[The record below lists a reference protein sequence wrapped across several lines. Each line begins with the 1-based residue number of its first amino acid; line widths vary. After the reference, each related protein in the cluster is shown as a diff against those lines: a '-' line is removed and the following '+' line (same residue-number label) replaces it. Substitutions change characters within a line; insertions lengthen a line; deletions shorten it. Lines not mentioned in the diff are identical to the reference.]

1 MADLKVFS
9 AGVAMRIARASVER
23 FEQAHPELDVE
34 FSGGGSVAGV
44 NRLLGGEDID
54 VLILADQTAIDE
66 QLMPDYADGY
76 FVWGGNEMCVTGKG
90 IDSDNWIEK
99 LLDPE
104 ATFRHT
110 NPYDDPS
117 GYRAVM
123 AMKLADK
130 VQEGLSDKL
139 LNHPK
144 YKGLDRDQYK
154 RPPFGGPGGPG
165 GKGPGGPPPGGPGGP
180 KGPGGPG
187 RGPGRPPMKDGEYM
201 FIYLSGPSSSG
212 ADYAKLPPEMSQ
224 GDPAYED
231 LYNSVTFEVDG
242 GKVVKGT
249 TILHA
254 IMIAKNTAHREA
266 AEEFVRSF
274 LENDF
279 TAMGFTPVQK
289 AVGDWN
295 L

>member
-1 MADLKVFS
+1 MADLKIFS
-9 AGVAMRIARASVER
+9 AGVAMRPAKKAVEA
-23 FEQAHPELDVE
+23 FEAANPGLEVE

-44 NRLLGGEDID
+44 NRLLGGEDLD

-66 QLMPDYADGY
+66 QLMPEYADGY
-76 FVWGGNEMCVTGKG
+76 YVWGGNEMCITGNG
-90 IDSDNWIEK
+90 INSDNWIEK

-104 ATFRHT
+104 AEVKHT

-123 AMKLADK
+123 AMMLADN

-139 LNHPK
+139 LHHPN
-144 YKGLDRDQYK
+144 YKGLDREQYK
-154 RPPFGGPGGPG
+154 RPPFGGPKGPG

-180 KGPGGPG
+180 GRRPGP
-187 RGPGRPPMKDGEYM
+187 PPLKDGEYR
-201 FIYLSGPSSSG
+201 FIYLSGPSTAG

-231 LYNSVTFEVDG
+231 LYNSVTFTVDG

-254 IMIAKNTAHREA
+254 IMINKKTAHPEGA
-266 AEEFVRSF
+266 NAFVKQF
-274 LENDF
+274 LETDF
-279 TAMGFTPVQK
+279 VALGFTPVQK

-295 L
+295 LSID

>member
-1 MADLKVFS
+1 
-9 AGVAMRIARASVER
+9 MRIARKAVDAFRDANPGLE
-23 FEQAHPELDVE
+23 VE

-44 NRLLGGEDID
+44 NRLLAGEDLD

-76 FVWGGNEMCVTGKG
+76 FVWGGNEMCIMGND
-90 IDSDNWIEK
+90 IDRDNWIEK
-99 LLDPE
+99 LLDPSAE
-104 ATFRHT
+104 YKHT

-130 VQEGLSDKL
+130 VEPGLSEKL
-139 LNHPK
+139 LNHPN
-144 YKGLDRDQYK
+144 YKGLDREQYK
-154 RPPFGGPGGPG
+154 HNPFAGKPG
-165 GKGPGGPPPGGPGGP
+165 GKGPGGPGKRPGSPPL
-180 KGPGGPG
+180 
-187 RGPGRPPMKDGEYM
+187 KDGEYR
-201 FIYLSGPSSSG
+201 FSYLSGPASSG
-212 ADYAKLPPEMSQ
+212 ANYVKLPPEMSQ

-242 GKVVKGT
+242 GKVVRGT

-254 IMIAKNTAHREA
+254 VMIAKNTAHREA
-266 AEEFVRSF
+266 AEAFVREF
-274 LENDF
+274 LSNDF
-279 TAMGFTPVQK
+279 TALGFTPVQK
-289 AVGDWN
+289 AVGNWD

>member
-9 AGVAMRIARASVER
+9 AGVAMRIAKASVER
-23 FEQAHPELDVE
+23 FEAAHPELEVE

-44 NRLLGGEDID
+44 NRLLAGEDLD

-66 QLMPDYADGY
+66 QLMPDLADGY

-90 IDSDNWIEK
+90 INSDNWIEK

-104 ATFRHT
+104 ATYKHT

-130 VQEGLSDKL
+130 VQEGLSEKL
-139 LNHPK
+139 LNHPN
-144 YKGLDRDQYK
+144 YKGLDREQYQ
-154 RPPFGGPGGPG
+154 RNPFGPPK
-165 GKGPGGPPPGGPGGP
+165 GKGPGGPPPGGPGKRPGP
-180 KGPGGPG
+180 
-187 RGPGRPPMKDGEYM
+187 PPMKDGEYM
-201 FIYLSGPSSSG
+201 FIYLSGPSTSG

-254 IMIAKNTAHREA
+254 VMIAKNTAHREA

-279 TAMGFTPVQK
+279 TALGFTPVQK

>member
-1 MADLKVFS
+1 MADLKIFS
-9 AGVAMRIARASVER
+9 AGVAMRIAKQAVEA
-23 FEQAHPELDVE
+23 FQAAHPELDVE

-44 NRLLGGEDID
+44 NRLLAGEDLD

-66 QLMPDYADGY
+66 QLMPDFADGY
-76 FVWGGNEMCVTGKG
+76 YVWGGNEMCVVGNG
-90 IDSDNWIEK
+90 INDDNWIEK
-99 LLDPE
+99 LLDPAAE
-104 ATFRHT
+104 VKHT

-123 AMKLADK
+123 AMQLADK
-130 VQEGLSDKL
+130 VQPGLSEKL
-139 LNHPK
+139 LHHPN
-144 YKGLDRDQYK
+144 YKGLDREQYK
-154 RPPFGGPGGPG
+154 RPPFGPPK
-165 GKGPGGPPPGGPGGP
+165 GKGPGGPPPGGPGRRPGP
-180 KGPGGPG
+180 
-187 RGPGRPPMKDGEYM
+187 PPLKDGEYRLS
-201 FIYLSGPSSSG
+201 YLSGPKSSG

-254 IMIAKNTAHREA
+254 VMIAKNTAHRAA

-279 TAMGFTPVQK
+279 TALGFTPVQK
-289 AVGDWN
+289 AVGNWT

>member
-9 AGVAMRIARASVER
+9 AGVAMRPAKQAVEA
-23 FEQAHPELDVE
+23 FEAANPGLAVE

-44 NRLLGGEDID
+44 NRLLGGEDLD

-66 QLMPDYADGY
+66 QLMPEYAEGY
-76 FVWGGNEMCVTGKG
+76 FIWGGNEMCITGKG
-90 IDSDNWIEK
+90 INSDNWIEK

-104 ATFRHT
+104 AEVKHT

-123 AMKLADK
+123 AMMLADK

-139 LNHPK
+139 LHHPK
-144 YKGLDRDQYK
+144 YKGLDREQYK
-154 RPPFGGPGGPG
+154 RNPFAPPK
-165 GKGPGGPPPGGPGGP
+165 GKGPGGPPPGGP
-180 KGPGGPG
+180 KRKPGL
-187 RGPGRPPMKDGEYM
+187 PPLKDGEYR
-201 FIYLSGPSSSG
+201 FIYLSGPSTSG
-212 ADYAKLPPEMSQ
+212 VDYAKLPPEMSQ

-231 LYNSVTFEVDG
+231 LYNSVTFTVDG

-254 IMIAKNTAHREA
+254 IMISKKTAHREA
-266 AEEFVRSF
+266 AEAFVKQF
-274 LENDF
+274 LETDF
-279 TAMGFTPVQK
+279 AALGFTPVQK

>member
-1 MADLKVFS
+1 MADLKIFS
-9 AGVAMRIARASVER
+9 AGVAMRLAKQAVEA
-23 FEQAHPELDVE
+23 FEAEHPDLEVE

-44 NRLLGGEDID
+44 NRLLGGEDLD

-76 FVWGGNEMCVTGKG
+76 FVWGGNEMCITGKG
-90 IDSDNWIEK
+90 IDSDNWKEV
-99 LLDPE
+99 LLDPASE
-104 ATFRHT
+104 VKHT

-130 VQEGLSDKL
+130 VQEGLSEKL
-139 LNHPK
+139 LNHPN

-154 RPPFGGPGGPG
+154 RPPMGGPKPGGPGGPPPSGPG
-165 GKGPGGPPPGGPGGP
+165 GKGPGGPPGGPGKRAGF
-180 KGPGGPG
+180 
-187 RGPGRPPMKDGEYM
+187 PPMKDGEYM
-201 FIYLSGPSSSG
+201 MIYLSGPASSG

-249 TILHA
+249 TVLHA

-266 AEEFVRSF
+266 AEAFVKEF
-274 LENDF
+274 LKTDF
-279 TAMGFTPVQK
+279 TALGFTPVQK

>member
-9 AGVAMRIARASVER
+9 AGVAMRIARRAVDAFQE
-23 FEQAHPELDVE
+23 ANPELEVE

-44 NRLLGGEDID
+44 NRLLGGEDLD

-66 QLMPDYADGY
+66 QLMPDYTDGY
-76 FVWGGNEMCVTGKG
+76 FVWGGNEMCIIGND
-90 IDSDNWIEK
+90 IDQDNWIEK
-99 LLDPE
+99 LLAPE
-104 ATFRHT
+104 AEYKHT

-130 VQEGLSDKL
+130 VEPGLSEKL
-139 LNHPK
+139 LNHPN
-144 YKGLDRDQYK
+144 YKGLDREQYK
-154 RPPFGGPGGPG
+154 HNPFAGKPG
-165 GKGPGGPPPGGPGGP
+165 GKGTGGPPPGGPGKRPGP
-180 KGPGGPG
+180 
-187 RGPGRPPMKDGEYM
+187 PPLKDGEYR
-201 FIYLSGPSSSG
+201 FSYLSGPASSG
-212 ADYAKLPPEMSQ
+212 ANFVKLPPEMSQ

-249 TILHA
+249 TICHA
-254 IMIAKNTAHREA
+254 IMIAGNTAHREA
-266 AEEFVRSF
+266 AEAFVKLF
-274 LENDF
+274 LDTDF
-279 TAMGFTPVQK
+279 SALGFTPVQK
-289 AVGDWN
+289 AVGEWN

>member
-9 AGVAMRIARASVER
+9 AGVAMRIARKAVEE
-23 FEQAHPELDVE
+23 FQEAHPDLEVE

-66 QLMPDYADGY
+66 QLMPDFADGY
-76 FVWGGNEMCVTGKG
+76 YVWGGNEMCIVGNG
-90 IDSDNWIEK
+90 INADNWIEK

-104 ATFRHT
+104 AEYKHT

-123 AMKLADK
+123 AMKLADH
-130 VQEGLSDKL
+130 VQEGLSEKL
-139 LNHPK
+139 LNHPN
-144 YKGLDRDQYK
+144 YKGLDREQYK
-154 RPPFGGPGGPG
+154 RNPF
-165 GKGPGGPPPGGPGGP
+165 GPPPPGAKKRPGP
-180 KGPGGPG
+180 
-187 RGPGRPPMKDGEYM
+187 PPLKDGEYR
-201 FIYLSGPSSSG
+201 FSYLSGPSASG

-224 GDPAYED
+224 GDPAFES

-242 GKVVKGT
+242 GKVVRGT

-254 IMIAKNTAHREA
+254 VMIAKNTAHREA
-266 AEEFVRSF
+266 AEAFVKEFLS
-274 LENDF
+274 NDF
-279 TAMGFTPVQK
+279 TALGFTPVQK
-289 AVGDWN
+289 AVENWN